1 MKNLIILS
9 LLIVSI
15 SFAQSQREFQKMLSS
30 SPEELVSLSGSMPF
44 NQAMQMLSKMSK
56 QFLNKIIVTSEDI
69 TDPIGID
76 IIQMNWYR
84 ALLLILKYNNLE
96 YTETDE
102 YIKILP
108 RKAEKPP
115 VPEVMRGV
123 DLNTREVNISAIFFE
138 LDVAKSKELGMN
150 WQWLLSSND
159 VDIAGKLGQVDQ
171 NIFNLGQQQQTGEQT
186 KNFNLGL
193 YGQRQ
198 FGDFLGRATALFN
211 FFEQNQLG
219 EVIASPQVTVRD
231 RVRGEIQVGA
241 DFSTREKDFAGN
253 TVERFYST
261 GTIIRVTPYVFEE
274 DGKNYILIELEAERS
289 NAIPGQISTEI
300 KKTKAKTDV
309 LLVDGEETVIGGLY
323 ITEENVERSG
333 IPILKDLP
341 WWVFGIRYLTGFD
354 KKTYSKKEL
363 IIVLKAKL
371 VPPLKERFTSRK
383 KNLNLIERTRE
394 QYQNEIKIYQMNPV
408 EEK

>member
-1 MKNLIILS
+1 MKKLILISLIFILNIYS
-9 LLIVSI
+9 
-15 SFAQSQREFQKMLSS
+15 QGQREFQKMLSS
-30 SPEELVSLSGSMPF
+30 SPEELVSLSGSLPF
-44 NQAMQMLSKMSK
+44 DQAMQMLSKMSK
-56 QFLNKIIVTSEDI
+56 QYLNKIIVLSEDI
-69 TDPIGID
+69 SDPIGID

-108 RKAEKPP
+108 RKGEKPP
-115 VPEVMRGV
+115 LPEAMKGI
-123 DLNTREVNISAIFFE
+123 DLNTREVNISAVFFE
-138 LDVAKSKELGMN
+138 LDVAKSREMGMN
-150 WQWLLSSND
+150 WKFLLTNNKDFD
-159 VDIAGKLGQVDQ
+159 VAGQLGQTD
-171 NIFNLGQQQQTGEQT
+171 NTIFNLNEPSATEQQKT
-186 KNFNLGL
+186 FNLGL
-193 YGQRQ
+193 FGERQ

-219 EVIASPQVTVRD
+219 EVIASPQITVRD

-261 GTIIRVTPYVFEE
+261 GTIIRVTPYIFEE
-274 DGKNYILIELEAERS
+274 DGKNYILIDLEAERS

-323 ITEENVERSG
+323 ITEEKNERSG

-341 WWVFGIRYLTGFD
+341 WWVLGIRYLTGFD

-371 VPPLKERFTSRK
+371 VPTLKERFTTRRK
-383 KNLNLIERTRE
+383 GENVIEKTRE
-394 QYQNEIKIYQMNPV
+394 QFQKDIKIYQLNPV